1 MTLDFIRISP
11 QTTKTPLGLI
21 VILHGWGANA
31 EDVASLLPHINLPEY
46 EFLLPNAPYPYPYNN
61 NGRAW
66 YDLRDDKM
74 YEGLVASRQL
84 LIDWLQSILTTT
96 GVPLSKTILAGF
108 SQGGAMTLD
117 VGLSLPLAGLAVI
130 SGYLHPQVSTIE
142 KRHFPRTLIMHGT
155 QDQVVPLSAAIKS
168 QQVAQSLGVPVEYH
182 QFDTGHE
189 ISLSMLKVLRTFVI
203 RLTNPESLTALS
215 LD

>member
-84 LIDWLQSILTTT
+84 LIDWLESIPTTT
-96 GVPLSKTILAGF
+96 GVPLSKNILTGF

>member
-1 MTLDFIRISP
+1 MTLDSIRISA

-21 VILHGWGANA
+21 VTLHGWGANA

-84 LIDWLQSILTTT
+84 LIDWLQSLPTTT
-96 GVPLSKTILAGF
+96 GIPLSKTILTGF

-117 VGLSLPLAGLAVI
+117 VGLSLPLAGLVVM
-130 SGYLHPQVSTIE
+130 SGYLHPQVSNME
-142 KRHFPRTLIMHGT
+142 KRQFPPTLIMHGT
-155 QDQVVPLSAAIKS
+155 QDQVVPS
-168 QQVAQSLGVPVEYH
+168 QLQLKANRLH
-182 QFDTGHE
+182 NLWAFLWNI
-189 ISLSMLKVLRTFVI
+189 ISLTRDMKLVCLC
-203 RLTNPESLTALS
+203 
-215 LD
+215 